1 MMSRMATQSQNLGL
15 YIQNATNQNRA
26 LAQTYNGLNLQQN
39 TIADKTASANFDVL
53 KGLAQAKG
61 KATAAAGEAGVG
73 GVSYG
78 EVLAD
83 LDSRAGVAI
92 GKNDYNYA
100 TGIQQVQ
107 SQKEAAHDN
116 TVANISGYQV
126 PSPIGYF
133 AGIGADAINGSL
145 KIFDAGKKGGLWA
158 TDDPD
163 SHPTGSTP
171 E

>member
-1 MMSRMATQSQNLGL
+1 M
-15 YIQNATNQNRA
+15 
-26 LAQTYNGLNLQQN
+26 
-39 TIADKTASANFDVL
+39 
-53 KGLAQAKG
+53 
-61 KATAAAGEAGVG
+61 
-73 GVSYG
+73 SYG

-133 AGIGADAINGSL
+133 AGIGADAINGRL

-158 TDDPD
+158 TTIPTAIRQEAPPEEHPALPQRPYGEQRCSAGTKPADRIELGGVYFDDRRA
-163 SHPTGSTP
+163 GSEACARTSRNH
-171 E
+171 